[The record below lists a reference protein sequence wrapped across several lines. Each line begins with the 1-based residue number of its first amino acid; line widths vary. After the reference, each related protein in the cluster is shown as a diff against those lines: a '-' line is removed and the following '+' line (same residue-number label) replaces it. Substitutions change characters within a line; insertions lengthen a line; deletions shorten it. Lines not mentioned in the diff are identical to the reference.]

1 LIVRD
6 TTFLKHI
13 KMFKQLVSYGPW
25 ADTMTPAQAGEILR
39 TTVAS
44 RYNNGDREV
53 INRFAQEV
61 SLRDEATVNGIVPEL
76 RNIARSAQIELA
88 PASNLLGSV
97 GNNWTAT

>member
-1 LIVRD
+1 M
-6 TTFLKHI
+6 TLK
-13 KMFKQLVSYGPW
+13 LVSYGPW

>member
-1 LIVRD
+1 M
-6 TTFLKHI
+6 TLK
-13 KMFKQLVSYGPW
+13 LVSYGPW

-61 SLRDEATVNGIVPEL
+61 SLRDEATVNEIVPAL
-76 RNIARSAQIELA
+76 MSIARSAQIELA
-88 PASNLLGSV
+88 PATDLLGSV
-97 GNNWTAT
+97 GNNWSAT